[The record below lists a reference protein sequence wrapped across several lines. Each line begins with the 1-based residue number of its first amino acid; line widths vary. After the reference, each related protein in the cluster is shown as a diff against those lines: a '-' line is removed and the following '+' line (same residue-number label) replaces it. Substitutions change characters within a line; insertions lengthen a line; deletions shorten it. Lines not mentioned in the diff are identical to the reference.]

1 MHFDSFRYV
10 LILILVHL
18 FDLKNVFSG
27 FVVYFVQ
34 RTRLLQWAPL
44 ATSCNE
50 VSTSELIPGESL
62 FIKTLYLFFYRG
74 VRLSSGTNSGL
85 LTLAVCTSDDS
96 GQSLMRYMDSCRVP
110 GNNVLLS
117 CIICLS
123 RSWQR
128 ENFFFRLP
136 IYQLRRIF

>member
-1 MHFDSFRYV
+1 M
-10 LILILVHL
+10 
-18 FDLKNVFSG
+18 G
-27 FVVYFVQ
+27 
-34 RTRLLQWAPL
+34 TT
-44 ATSCNE
+44 TSCNE

-110 GNNVLLS
+110 GKNVLS

-136 IYQLRRIF
+136 IYQLRRIFSKVSACKNCSLQMEVEIS